1 MRLCLLLVMLVALS
15 ACGATAVIPEGTATA
30 ETAADS
36 AGSQLGSLLPDDTM
50 PDEVWPVLAMLQGTA
65 ESAVWLPLS
74 AQLDV
79 ENIDQNPELPNG
91 CEITSAAIVLN
102 YLGFSVDKVTLA
114 EEYLPMHVPYW
125 EADPNLEFMGD
136 PADELAF
143 YCLPG
148 AVVTAVNDYL
158 DDMGADYVALDIS
171 GAPVEELYQ
180 WVASGAPGSGLDH
193 PGVQPVAVQLHLPA
207 GQWQLALQQFPLP
220 GPDRLRRR
228 DLLFGRPHVGSGI
241 GGPTAVCR
249 AICRAGQVCGG
260 DRGIGIKKQREDAA
274 VFPLFFCY
282 YAHQKVNP
290 HGCADDLPP
299 T

>member
-125 EADPNLEFMGD
+125 EADPNVEFMGD

-158 DDMGADYVALDIS
+158 DDMEADYVALDIS

-180 WVASGAPGSGLDH
+180 WVASGAPVLVWTTRAFSLS
-193 PGVQPVAVQLHLPA
+193 LYNYTF
-207 GQWQLALQQFPLP
+207 QLANGSWPYSNSHCLVLTGYDDETCYLADPMLEVESV
-220 GPDRLRRR
+220 DRQ
-228 DLLFGRPHVGSGI
+228 LFAERYVERGKY
-241 GGPTAVCR
+241 AVVIV
-249 AICRAGQVCGG
+249 AS
-260 DRGIGIKKQREDAA
+260 E
-274 VFPLFFCY
+274 
-282 YAHQKVNP
+282 
-290 HGCADDLPP
+290 
-299 T
+299 

>member
-1 MRLCLLLVMLVALS
+1 MRLCLLLAMLVALS

-30 ETAADS
+30 DTAADS
-36 AGSQLGSLLPDDTM
+36 AGSQLGLLLPDDTM

-114 EEYLPMHVPYW
+114 EKYLPMHVPYW

-136 PADELAF
+136 PADKLAF

-180 WVASGAPGSGLDH
+180 WGGASGAPVLVWTTRAFSPSLYNYTF
-193 PGVQPVAVQLHLPA
+193 
-207 GQWQLALQQFPLP
+207 QLANGSWLYSNSHCLVLTGYDDETCYLADPMLEVESV
-220 GPDRLRRR
+220 DRQ
-228 DLLFGRPHVGSGI
+228 LFAERYVERGKY
-241 GGPTAVCR
+241 AVVIV
-249 AICRAGQVCGG
+249 AS
-260 DRGIGIKKQREDAA
+260 E
-274 VFPLFFCY
+274 
-282 YAHQKVNP
+282 
-290 HGCADDLPP
+290 
-299 T
+299 

>member
-1 MRLCLLLVMLVALS
+1 M
-15 ACGATAVIPEGTATA
+15 
-30 ETAADS
+30 
-36 AGSQLGSLLPDDTM
+36 
-50 PDEVWPVLAMLQGTA
+50 
-65 ESAVWLPLS
+65 S

-158 DDMGADYVALDIS
+158 DDMGAD
-171 GAPVEELYQ
+171 
-180 WVASGAPGSGLDH
+180 
-193 PGVQPVAVQLHLPA
+193 
-207 GQWQLALQQFPLP
+207 
-220 GPDRLRRR
+220 
-228 DLLFGRPHVGSGI
+228 
-241 GGPTAVCR
+241 
-249 AICRAGQVCGG
+249 
-260 DRGIGIKKQREDAA
+260 
-274 VFPLFFCY
+274 
-282 YAHQKVNP
+282 
-290 HGCADDLPP
+290 
-299 T
+299 